1 MTNVREDGFRY
12 TGGVVGVLRWS
23 AVEAAV
29 VSGEMTVVIC
39 DLVNRVMGHFAIGA
53 MVYLSISHF
62 FVGLF
67 CFNIVFL
74 SFLCGCIMF
83 LLCSILTEVCV

>member
-29 VSGEMTVVIC
+29 TISLA
-39 DLVNRVMGHFAIGA
+39 LVHRVMGPLCYRCKIL
-53 MVYLSISHF
+53 LSI
-62 FVGLF
+62 
-67 CFNIVFL
+67 
-74 SFLCGCIMF
+74 
-83 LLCSILTEVCV
+83 